1 MISRA
6 PLLGLLIG
14 GIAIGP
20 AAGVEVEG
28 NKLVLDATEMAAC
41 RNEGGCMLLT
51 DQYLRHLLA
60 QERAKACQRSG
71 AMT

>member
-1 MISRA
+1 MIARA
-6 PLLGLLIG
+6 AFLGLLIG

-20 AAGVEVEG
+20 AAGIEAEG
-28 NKLVLDATEMAAC
+28 NKLILDPTELAAC

-60 QERAKACQRSG
+60 QERAKACPRSG